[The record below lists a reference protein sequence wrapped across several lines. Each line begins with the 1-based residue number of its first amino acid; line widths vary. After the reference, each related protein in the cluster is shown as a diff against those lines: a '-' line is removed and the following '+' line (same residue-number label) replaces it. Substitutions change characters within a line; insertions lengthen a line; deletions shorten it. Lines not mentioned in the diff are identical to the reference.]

1 MVLLFSSGGVRHFE
15 AACLPDWQRKWMED
29 KLPGMEEADKK
40 FRNSGAKPL
49 ELIAGSL
56 EKSEKMSPSAGLQ
69 GSFPSLS
76 ILHNF
81 VAVKTFLGMTSW
93 PSYIQFHVAMM

>member
-1 MVLLFSSGGVRHFE
+1 MVVLFSSGGVRHFE

-69 GSFPSLS
+69 GSFPSPQ
-76 ILHNF
+76 HF
-81 VAVKTFLGMTSW
+81 A
-93 PSYIQFHVAMM
+93 QFCGCKDLPWDDFMA